1 MRVFFYGISS
11 FSYWMSVSDR
21 PPLTSAVGAEALQHC
36 VPHAR
41 VIGYLQRLFPQIPQP
56 YHVLVRDHRK
66 SPVPQAVT
74 HVSIFSYRERPF
86 ARIADG
92 VFSSSPELCFVQLAV
107 ALPFH
112 ELVKAGD
119 ALCGTFFID
128 PTSRNGLGA
137 RSPLTSKK
145 RIEAFVR
152 RHPGLRGVSAARSA
166 LRFVVDGA
174 ASPPEAFLWSLLSI
188 PHRYGGYAIPGLAMN
203 RRMKPSKRARRIA
216 GRETLVP
223 DISHSKSRLA
233 IEYDSNSEHLDPCQI
248 SLDASKRLALEAD
261 GFKVISVTARQLASA
276 SAMKNV
282 AEEAGKR
289 VGRRLRIRGK
299 GFKDAQRKLYRV
311 GWSLR
316 DYHRCEWREGVFVDR
331 SFDEPACEGA

>member
-1 MRVFFYGISS
+1 M
-11 FSYWMSVSDR
+11 
-21 PPLTSAVGAEALQHC
+21 
-36 VPHAR
+36 
-41 VIGYLQRLFPQIPQP
+41 
-56 YHVLVRDHRK
+56 
-66 SPVPQAVT
+66 
-74 HVSIFSYRERPF
+74 
-86 ARIADG
+86 
-92 VFSSSPELCFVQLAV
+92 
-107 ALPFH
+107 
-112 ELVKAGD
+112 
-119 ALCGTFFID
+119 
-128 PTSRNGLGA
+128 
-137 RSPLTSKK
+137 
-145 RIEAFVR
+145 R

-203 RRMKPSKRARRIA
+203 RRMKRGRRIA